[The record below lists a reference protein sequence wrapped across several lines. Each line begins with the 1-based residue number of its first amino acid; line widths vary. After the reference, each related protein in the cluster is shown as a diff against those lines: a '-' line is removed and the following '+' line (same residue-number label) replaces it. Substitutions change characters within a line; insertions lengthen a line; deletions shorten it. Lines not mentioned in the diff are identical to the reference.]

1 MAAALTSRVSPT
13 LNNVSAAARSSTT
26 GVVTLDDAEEEE
38 AKKASSHNPLTND
51 DDHDMMDGQ
60 FILPDSVIVEF
71 EADDEA
77 TEPQIKEAA
86 ARRERSISAS
96 PPLCPQSRYLLWS
109 CVRSDSEAEPS
120 PVLNYRRD
128 PDRSPASAA
137 AGGAYQ
143 VPPPWLASSSGN
155 AAAREA
161 VALLKAKQKSRSRQA
176 ADKACQST
184 APDEGGAD
192 ENNVNVTNDIQN
204 STSEIHHASA
214 TALKS
219 RRRRRGRLVQ
229 QGTEAEPETP
239 QEAGEKENLV
249 EEAKRKAKLDEE
261 TKTTP
266 EVKEVDLAAADNDA
280 TADVA
285 APEEEVVEGTPL
297 FDTFTIWF
305 DPGAHGGACNPTGPR
320 DSEEYTRGLV
330 RLGDVNTVEGFWRF
344 WNSIDLMKLPKY
356 STISVFK
363 NGIQPAWE
371 DESNQEGGRWVVKG
385 LCRSDSK
392 EYYSTCV
399 LALLGNLF
407 TAPQKMNGIV
417 LSVRPRGNTIALWNS
432 IVDPELFEVID
443 WELRSIAPE
452 DMQETVEVE
461 YRDHRGAIN
470 HNMRKLGSGASHW
483 RLCTGMENAAGS
495 MMMAPGT
502 WTLDTPETWTPD
514 GVCDLSCAEAQQTYL
529 CCPGVD
535 ESAPFNGFWE
545 DYYSNV
551 YSTAAE

>member
-1 MAAALTSRVSPT
+1 MAAALTSRASPS

-26 GVVTLDDAEEEE
+26 GFVTLDDAEEEE

-184 APDEGGAD
+184 TLEEGGTD

-219 RRRRRGRLVQ
+219 R
-229 QGTEAEPETP
+229 
-239 QEAGEKENLV
+239 
-249 EEAKRKAKLDEE
+249 
-261 TKTTP
+261 
-266 EVKEVDLAAADNDA
+266 
-280 TADVA
+280 
-285 APEEEVVEGTPL
+285 
-297 FDTFTIWF
+297 
-305 DPGAHGGACNPTGPR
+305 
-320 DSEEYTRGLV
+320 
-330 RLGDVNTVEGFWRF
+330 
-344 WNSIDLMKLPKY
+344 
-356 STISVFK
+356 
-363 NGIQPAWE
+363 
-371 DESNQEGGRWVVKG
+371 
-385 LCRSDSK
+385 
-392 EYYSTCV
+392 
-399 LALLGNLF
+399 
-407 TAPQKMNGIV
+407 
-417 LSVRPRGNTIALWNS
+417 
-432 IVDPELFEVID
+432 
-443 WELRSIAPE
+443 
-452 DMQETVEVE
+452 
-461 YRDHRGAIN
+461 
-470 HNMRKLGSGASHW
+470 
-483 RLCTGMENAAGS
+483 
-495 MMMAPGT
+495 
-502 WTLDTPETWTPD
+502 
-514 GVCDLSCAEAQQTYL
+514 
-529 CCPGVD
+529 
-535 ESAPFNGFWE
+535 
-545 DYYSNV
+545 
-551 YSTAAE
+551 